1 MLDSERCCS
10 GATLYATT
18 ASPVGELLLVSREG
32 ALTGLY
38 MVEGPRPKRVP
49 KDWSRTEE
57 PFAPVVE
64 QLGQYFAG
72 LRTSF
77 DLRLEML
84 GTAFQRQVWEGLRDI
99 PHGQTESYGAL
110 AARLGPAVSPRAVG
124 TANGQ
129 NPISIVVPCHRV
141 IGADGSLVGY
151 GGGLG
156 RKRVLLDLEAGV
168 LTLG

>member
-1 MLDSERCCS
+1 VSAARD
-10 GATLYATT
+10 TLYATT
-18 ASPVGELLLVSREG
+18 ASPVGELLLVGREG

-38 MVEGPRPKRVP
+38 MLEGPRPRRVP
-49 KDWSRTEE
+49 ADWRRADG
-57 PFAPVVE
+57 PFASAIE

-72 LRTSF
+72 ERTEF
-77 DLRLEML
+77 DLALEMR
-84 GTAFQRQVWEGLRDI
+84 GTAYQRQVWQALCGI
-99 PHGQTESYGAL
+99 PHGRTESYGAL

-151 GGGLG
+151 GGGLE
-156 RKRVLLDLEAGV
+156 RKRVLLELEAGV